1 MLIAGAGE
9 QGPWSRIGPSGIQ
22 IGDQVNVDL
31 DLEIVQSLQH
41 GHGGWTD
48 GMYEV
53 SIGYINSLDFRPAII
68 ICHCCWFT
76 VVVLCLWLE
85 STVVNSLNAVQ
96 FVVHSVDGSTD
107 MHC

>member
-1 MLIAGAGE
+1 VFFSIADAGE

-53 SIGYINSLDFRPAII
+53 SIGYINSVKFCPGINI
-68 ICHCCWFT
+68 SHCCCFT
-76 VVVLCLWLE
+76 AVVLCLWLE
-85 STVVNSLNAVQ
+85 LV
-96 FVVHSVDGSTD
+96 FVRSG
-107 MHC
+107 